1 MIVTSSSNLFYCKN
15 EKLINMKMK
24 TELSQLSNLE
34 ILSLSG
40 NQLVALPEWTGS
52 LSRLKEL
59 YVDNNKLKE
68 LPNRLT
74 VAPELSIISV
84 CSNRFTKVFQFYQY
98 FRSIYVINVD

>member
-1 MIVTSSSNLFYCKN
+1 
-15 EKLINMKMK
+15 MKMK